1 MKYIHIIIT
10 TVDCKEVEATAV
22 VFDNC
27 LNREICNEVSYPVN
41 ADEYEIAE
49 IILPNITDFKM
60 SFAHIG
66 GGGIKRAKS

>member
-10 TVDCKEVEATAV
+10 SVGCEEVQATTV

-27 LNREICNEVSYPVN
+27 LAKESCNEVSYPVN

-49 IILPNITDFKM
+49 IISPNITDFKM